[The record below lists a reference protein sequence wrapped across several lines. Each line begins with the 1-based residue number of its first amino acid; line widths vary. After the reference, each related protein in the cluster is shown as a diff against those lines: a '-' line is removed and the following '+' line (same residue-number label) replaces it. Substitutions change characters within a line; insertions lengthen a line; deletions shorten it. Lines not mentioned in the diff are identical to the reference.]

1 MPFKCDHF
9 FPQQSYEGGDYWD
22 DEWDDD
28 SEGGGTQTS
37 QTNNSAY
44 TSGQVIP
51 KSGSAGDVSTI
62 GVYW

>member
-1 MPFKCDHF
+1 MF

-37 QTNNSAY
+37 QINNSAY
-44 TSGQVIP
+44 PSGHVIP
-51 KSGSAGDVSTI
+51 KSSSAGDISSV